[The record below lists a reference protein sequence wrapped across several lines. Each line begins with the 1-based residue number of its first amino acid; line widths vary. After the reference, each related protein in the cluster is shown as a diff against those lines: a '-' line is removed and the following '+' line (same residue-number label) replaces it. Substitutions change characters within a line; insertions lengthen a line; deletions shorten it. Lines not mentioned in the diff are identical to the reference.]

1 MSTQLQNLNSEFN
14 SLLTQYKDTYQN
26 YINALN
32 TNNINLT
39 TVPNTSFIGTSN
51 INTLSNSTITSCKT
65 ACSTNTSC
73 TGATFNSDLN
83 TCILS
88 NGTGSLISTNQSIAI
103 VQEAIY
109 YSYQLQQLNSKLIN
123 INNQM
128 MNNATQNESQYN
140 QNQQQ
145 NTIQNES
152 LNNNYYTLQQEKNQI
167 NEMIRQYETLNAAY
181 NNGSIE
187 VNSNYFNYVVLLL
200 IVILLIFIL
209 IKLFIKRQR

>member
-1 MSTQLQNLNSEFN
+1 MSTQFQNLNSEFN

-39 TVPNTSFIGTSN
+39 TVPNTSFVGTSN

-128 MNNATQNESQYN
+128 MNNVTQNESQYN

-145 NTIQNES
+145 NAIQNES
-152 LNNNYYTLQQEKNQI
+152 LNNNFYTLQQEKNQI

-181 NNGSIE
+181 NNGNIE

-200 IVILLIFIL
+200 IVILLIFLL

>member
-1 MSTQLQNLNSEFN
+1 MSTQFQNLNSEFN

-39 TVPNTSFIGTSN
+39 TVPNTSFVGTSN

-109 YSYQLQQLNSKLIN
+109 YLSLIH
-123 INNQM
+123 I
-128 MNNATQNESQYN
+128 
-140 QNQQQ
+140 
-145 NTIQNES
+145 
-152 LNNNYYTLQQEKNQI
+152 
-167 NEMIRQYETLNAAY
+167 
-181 NNGSIE
+181 
-187 VNSNYFNYVVLLL
+187 
-200 IVILLIFIL
+200 
-209 IKLFIKRQR
+209 

>member
-39 TVPNTSFIGTSN
+39 TVPNTSFVGTSN